1 MNKGFVA
8 RSAALEPFRVRSFRF
23 QWPADL
29 ATSWAIEMEVL
40 ILGWYILVET
50 GSVRLLVLYG
60 ALQYLGSLIAP
71 LFGVAGDRF
80 GHRNLLCLART
91 MFAAL
96 AAALMTLALIGNLT
110 PVSVFVIATLA
121 GIIRPSDYVLRTAL
135 IAQTM
140 PPGQLLGALGISRTS
155 NDSARIAGAL
165 VGAGAFAAL
174 GMGWAYG
181 VVTFLYATSFLLS
194 LGIAGTPAR
203 SNAPRQVA
211 STTWHDLRHAFV
223 YVWRKP
229 DLLGA
234 MCLAFLVNLL
244 AFPFFFGLLPY
255 VAKEIYGAGQIGLG
269 YLVASFSLGALIGSI
284 LLGMNRLPLRASRTM
299 IVAAAAWFIAVLA
312 FAQVTNMA
320 AGIVLLT
327 AAGLA
332 QSLCTTPLAAVVLRG
347 SALEFRGRVM
357 GVRTLAI
364 LGLPVG
370 LLVSGPLI
378 TGIGFAATGTAYALA
393 GLVLTLMMM
402 LRWHAHLWRLAAP
415 ANARI

>member
-1 MNKGFVA
+1 MNIGSAA
-8 RSAALEPFRVRSFRF
+8 RTAALEPFRVRSFRF

-80 GHRNLLCLART
+80 GYRNLLCISRA
-91 MFAAL
+91 FYAIL
-96 AAALMTLALIGNLT
+96 AAALMTLALIGKLT
-110 PVSVFVIATLA
+110 PVPVFVIATLA
-121 GIIRPSDYVLRTAL
+121 GIIRPSDYVLRLAL
-135 IAQTM
+135 IAQTL
-140 PPGQLLGALGISRTS
+140 PPGQLLGALGISRTT

-174 GMGWAYG
+174 GMGRAYA
-181 VVTFLYATSFLLS
+181 VVTILYVSSFLLT
-194 LGIAGTPAR
+194 LGVAGTPAQD
-203 SNAPRQVA
+203 NARPPA
-211 STTWHDLRHAFV
+211 APTTWHDLRHAFV
-223 YVWRKP
+223 YVWHKP

-234 MCLAFLVNLL
+234 ICLAFLINLL
-244 AFPFFFGLLPY
+244 AYPFYLGLLPY
-255 VAKEIYGAGQIGLG
+255 VAKEIYSVGQIGLG

-284 LLGMNRLPLRASRTM
+284 LLGMNCLRLRASRTM
-299 IVAAAAWFIAVLA
+299 IVAAAAWFTAVLA
-312 FAQVTNMA
+312 FAQVTNMG
-320 AGIVLLT
+320 AGIVLLV

-357 GVRTLAI
+357 GIRTLAI
-364 LGLPVG
+364 WGLPAG
-370 LLVSGPLI
+370 LLISGPLI

-393 GLVLTLMMM
+393 GLALTLMIM